1 MRQVKVPPCEPLCLG
16 VPLWCGLLPHI
27 TDSAEA
33 KFHLALQKRSP
44 LIIPMFL
51 ISSTVIISDQFSFR
65 SQWCDVQ
72 HACCIG
78 WAMQNKVG
86 LHAWEILLLGS
97 STSSTHLNSLHPF
110 PQLFLAQRIATCLA
124 VLQERQEHLM
134 ALESSG
140 AVLSDPFQNRWAPW
154 NPSCKIPSRAWVK
167 SDWNRI

>member
-16 VPLWCGLLPHI
+16 VPLWCRLLPHI

-51 ISSTVIISDQFSFR
+51 ISSTVIISNQFSFR

-86 LHAWEILLLGS
+86 LHGVRDIAPWILNILNTSQLGAPFS
-97 STSSTHLNSLHPF
+97 STF
-110 PQLFLAQRIATCLA
+110 PRPTDTCLA

-140 AVLSDPFQNRWAPW
+140 AVLSDPFQNRWALW
-154 NPSCKIPSRAWVK
+154 NPSWKIPSRAWVK